1 MGGEIKQ
8 FRNFVFGEYCG
19 ICLFALWRFAI
30 NRQWGTNRPIFSGL

>member
-30 NRQWGTNRPIFSGL
+30 NFSFSQIFP